1 MEFTGVFPSG
11 ANLNDYICKSA
22 KINSITKNDFNVI
35 YIPHTEKE
43 NK

>member
-22 KINSITKNDFNVI
+22 KINSITKNDF
-35 YIPHTEKE
+35 KGA
-43 NK
+43 